1 MIKAEELH
9 NVVLERLDLSQDVD
23 DENLMEL
30 IYQIL
35 DEKAAEEFIP
45 LQEKIMLGRELYN
58 AFRKLDILQELI
70 EDQEITEIMING
82 MENIF
87 VEKDGKIQQVQK
99 RFISRAKLEDVVQQ
113 IVASANR
120 MVNEASPIV
129 DARLEDGSRVN
140 IVLPPVA
147 INGPIVTIRKF
158 SKEAITMKE
167 LVRRQ
172 SLSKELTQFL
182 EKLVLA
188 KYNIFVSGGTG
199 SG

>member
-172 SLSKELTQFL
+172 SLSKELNLFL

>member
-30 IYQIL
+30 IYEIL

-45 LQEKIMLGRELYN
+45 LQEKIVLGRELYN
-58 AFRKLDILQELI
+58 AFRKLDVLQELI
-70 EDQEITEIMING
+70 EDNEITEIMING
-82 MENIF
+82 MDNIF

-99 RFISRAKLEDVVQQ
+99 RFLSRAKLEDVVQQ

-158 SKEAITMKE
+158 SREAITMQD

-172 SLSKELTQFL
+172 SLSKELTVFL